1 MDDGSALAGQL
12 GRTIRGRL
20 RTDRRQEA
28 RHADPHRDT
37 GRMNRWLHELPV
49 AWIGVIVLAG
59 VALIVAVVYLG
70 TLRLASGQRGE
81 AMRSLSPGMLPPLG
95 IVFALIVGFLAV
107 GVWGDS
113 DKAKDAVSAEASA
126 LRSVVLLT
134 DQLPAPTATRMRLLI
149 RRHIDDAVRREWP
162 EMD

>member
-1 MDDGSALAGQL
+1 
-12 GRTIRGRL
+12 
-20 RTDRRQEA
+20 
-28 RHADPHRDT
+28 
-37 GRMNRWLHELPV
+37 MNRWLHELPV